1 MSLTSIFPSKFMFS
15 RKPEKPAVEKNTVEK
30 PAVDLRT
37 AMFAPEP
44 QARVDTPPKGD
55 IAARL
60 RALDGSAPV
69 AKNTILEAAAE
80 IERLRGAIRAHR
92 EQVWGAD
99 APDHMSD
106 AALYQAIDDR

>member
-1 MSLTSIFPSKFMFS
+1 MSLTSIFPSRFMFN
-15 RKPEKPAVEKNTVEK
+15 RTPAKPAAEKP
-30 PAVDLRT
+30 PADLRT
-37 AMFAPEP
+37 AMVAPEP
-44 QARVDTPPKGD
+44 PARVETPPKGD

-80 IERLRGAIRAHR
+80 IERLRGAVRAHR

-106 AALYQAIDDR
+106 AALYRAIDEA